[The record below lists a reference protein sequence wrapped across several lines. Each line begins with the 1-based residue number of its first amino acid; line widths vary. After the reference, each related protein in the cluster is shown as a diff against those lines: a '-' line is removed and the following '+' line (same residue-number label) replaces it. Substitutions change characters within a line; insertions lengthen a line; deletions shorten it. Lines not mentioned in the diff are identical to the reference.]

1 MIPNLDLRSIKP
13 YGDQTNDGVIQLS
26 FTLPV
31 PAGARAREAAKTLI
45 ASMGFSDIQ
54 MVLSEDIG
62 GDFTFF
68 VVYAKTNKYVDYTS
82 IKTLEV
88 EIPKM
93 GIEEIN
99 DKISK
104 YLKRQVVIV
113 GATIGS
119 DAHTIGL
126 DSILNMKGY
135 HGDSGLERYKAFKVY
150 NLGSQIPPL
159 ELVKKSREYKADV
172 ILVSQ
177 IVTQREIHIKQLTEL
192 VDILDAEKIRDKIL
206 LIVGGPRITHELAV
220 ELGYD
225 AGFGAG
231 TMPSDVAA
239 YIADRILKKPS

>member
-13 YGDQTNDGVIQLS
+13 YGDQANDGMIQLS

-31 PAGARAREAAKTLI
+31 PAGAKAREAAKTLI
-45 ASMGFSDIQ
+45 ALMGFSDIQ

-104 YLKRQVVIV
+104 YLKRQVVII

-177 IVTQREIHIKQLTEL
+177 IVTHREIHIKQLTEL

-239 YIADRILKKPS
+239 YIADRILKKSS

>member
-1 MIPNLDLRSIKP
+1 
-13 YGDQTNDGVIQLS
+13 
-26 FTLPV
+26 
-31 PAGARAREAAKTLI
+31 
-45 ASMGFSDIQ
+45 
-54 MVLSEDIG
+54 
-62 GDFTFF
+62 
-68 VVYAKTNKYVDYTS
+68 
-82 IKTLEV
+82 
-88 EIPKM
+88 M

-104 YLKRQVVIV
+104 YLKRQVVII

-239 YIADRILKKPS
+239 YIADRILKKSS